1 VHQVANLTD
10 DLQTARAETADAL
23 KVASTK
29 EAALAEVTQSA
40 HKYRDALERVSST
53 CEAQRGVCAASWV
66 CGEPNVCDV
75 EVLDC

>member
-1 VHQVANLTD
+1 MHQVANLTD
-10 DLQTARAETADAL
+10 DLQTARAETA
-23 KVASTK
+23 ASTK